1 MHKYFPHDPRF
12 TPENFGNTPI
22 NIIFQALEYGHRFY
36 KEDLHYQE
44 LGMATLTSYFVN
56 ANKDPK
62 KGSGVTPS
70 DFFYFKPDASSDI
83 DANVAT
89 TFFSLIKEQLIP
101 NWAVSLIPIKEM
113 MALKDKGRIVKL
125 RGFIGVDCNILA
137 LCPSIDSA
145 KLFCGFLTI
154 SEVDRGEHPSMVLQ
168 SIDNPDYT
176 IRVITPETESKLV
189 TISYSNYY
197 LILTNVGR
205 VGSVAQLTG
214 D

>member
-12 TPENFGNTPI
+12 NYENFGNTPI

-83 DANVAT
+83 DPDVAA
-89 TFFSLIKEQLIP
+89 TFFSLVKDQVAP
-101 NWAVSLIPIKEM
+101 NWTVPLIPIKELI
-113 MALKDKGRIVKL
+113 ALKDKGRIAKRRAFV
-125 RGFIGVDCNILA
+125 GVDCNVFI
-137 LCPSIDSA
+137 LCPSVVNY
-145 KLFCGFLTI
+145 KLFCGFLVAW
-154 SEVDRGEHPSMVLQ
+154 EVDKNTHPSILLQ
-168 SIDNPDYT
+168 SIDNPNDV
-176 IRVITPETESKLV
+176 IRVITPESDSALLTM
-189 TISYSNYY
+189 SYSNYY
-197 LILTNVGR
+197 LYITNTVRGLPN
-205 VGSVAQLTG
+205 GEQ
-214 D
+214 